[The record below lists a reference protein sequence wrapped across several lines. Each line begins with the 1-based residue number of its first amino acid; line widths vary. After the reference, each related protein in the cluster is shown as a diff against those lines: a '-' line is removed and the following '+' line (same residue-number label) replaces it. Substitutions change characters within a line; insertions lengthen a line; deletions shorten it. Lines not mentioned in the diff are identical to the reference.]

1 MHHRREFE
9 AVYARGKRIAGRHFI
24 LFILPNTLGRCRLG
38 VTLSRKVG
46 NAVVRNQARRRI
58 REVFRTR
65 RGLMGGSLDII
76 VHAKPEI
83 GRKPLQVLEAEFLEC
98 IGRFEKQS
106 KGGK

>member
-1 MHHRREFE
+1 
-9 AVYARGKRIAGRHFI
+9 
-24 LFILPNTLGRCRLG
+24 
-38 VTLSRKVG
+38 
-46 NAVVRNQARRRI
+46 
-58 REVFRTR
+58 
-65 RGLMGGSLDII
+65 MGGSLDII